1 MTGFVID
8 AATVLSWCFED
19 EDGPEANT
27 LIDQVA
33 AEGAAVPSLW
43 SLEIANGL
51 VMGERRGRDQP
62 AESAVFIAMIEDLPI
77 VTDFVNGRP
86 STARD
91 HGSRT
96 RARANGL

>member
-51 VMGERRGRDQP
+51 VMGERRGRIKP
-62 AESAVFIAMIEDLPI
+62 AESAVFIAMIEDLYCATVMRQAAAAVMRPDPWP
-77 VTDFVNGRP
+77 VAGR
-86 STARD
+86 
-91 HGSRT
+91 
-96 RARANGL
+96 L